1 MLYPLYIP
9 TFQEFICLLFTHSRH
24 SFSGAFEDNST
35 SNSSMPST
43 NTAASNCLPTQEQF
57 TVNQQPFET
66 GSSGLNDWTFDN
78 LDEIGTYRVSHIE
91 MLI

>member
-1 MLYPLYIP
+1 
-9 TFQEFICLLFTHSRH
+9 
-24 SFSGAFEDNST
+24 
-35 SNSSMPST
+35 MPST

-78 LDEIGTYRVSHIE
+78 LDEIGT
-91 MLI
+91 